1 MVGKTCQS
9 SMFNFS
15 FPPNSWK
22 RIRGGRGENSLKYLL
37 PLILKYLQE
46 EEEAAAPQAVQTSF
60 TVKLMK
66 YDPAKKVA
74 IIKAVKSLIDGMN
87 LVQAKKFVEEA
98 PAVLKADIAKDEAE
112 KIKEVLESVG
122 AETSIE

>member
-1 MVGKTCQS
+1 M
-9 SMFNFS
+9 
-15 FPPNSWK
+15 
-22 RIRGGRGENSLKYLL
+22 
-37 PLILKYLQE
+37 QE

-66 YDPAKKVA
+66 FDPAKKVA
-74 IIKAVKSLIDGMN
+74 TIKAVKSLIDGMN

-112 KIKEVLESVG
+112 KIKEVLDSVG